1 MNEVRSEIE
10 KTESKLSKL
19 KAGINAISQGIQ
31 HFSVSG
37 STYQFYEAVSK
48 EMSNYNVILYGNSA
62 LAAKE
67 FETEEGVIS
76 RFWNAY
82 YSTFDALNAPT
93 ETHYQVFK
101 DVREQLKTINAKF
114 EILKNQYN
122 DYLRANPGLGE
133 MPFMW

>member
-1 MNEVRSEIE
+1 
-10 KTESKLSKL
+10 
-19 KAGINAISQGIQ
+19 
-31 HFSVSG
+31 
-37 STYQFYEAVSK
+37 
-48 EMSNYNVILYGNSA
+48 
-62 LAAKE
+62 LAARE
-67 FETEEGVIS
+67 FETEDGVIS

-93 ETHYQVFK
+93 ETHYQVFA
-101 DVREQLKTINAKF
+101 DVRDQLKIANSKF